1 MPRSF
6 FKSVFLH
13 IIILGVFALP
23 LFKAVKKEI
32 VPSHPI
38 PIVFDKIVKE
48 KVPVK
53 KAVKKPAKKKKSVVA
68 KKKPSVKPKA
78 KKLETKKNAIKIP
91 EKPKPIKEIKKQ
103 KDFSSLLSEI
113 DEPKSEPIS
122 KTFDSVLKDL
132 TPEGFKPK
140 IAVEEVE
147 EDIPDSLI
155 EKLKNNFTV
164 AEEDALRSQ
173 IMNNWLVPVGAKDIE
188 EMAVDIKIT
197 VEKGGDVSSI
207 KVINNKLSRR
217 KDRAYEIFVTS
228 AKRAVLKSSPL
239 KLSEERLKIKS
250 EIVFHFAPTDM
261 F

>member
-13 IIILGVFALP
+13 IIILGFFALP

-53 KAVKKPAKKKKSVVA
+53 KAVKKQVSKKKSVVA
-68 KKKPSVKPKA
+68 KKKPALKPKV
-78 KKLETKKNAIKIP
+78 KKTETKKKAIKIP
-91 EKPKPIKEIKKQ
+91 EKPKPVEEIKKQ

-113 DEPKSEPIS
+113 DEPKAEPIS

-132 TPEGFKPK
+132 TPEDFKQKEP
-140 IAVEEVE
+140 VEEVE

-155 EKLKNNFTV
+155 EKLKNSFTV
-164 AEEDALRSQ
+164 AEEDALRAQ
-173 IMNNWLVPVGAKDIE
+173 IRNNWLVPVGAKGIE

-207 KVINNKLSRR
+207 KVIKNKFYQKRNP
-217 KDRAYEIFVTS
+217 AYEAFVRS
-228 AKRAVLKSSPL
+228 AKTAVLKSSPL
-239 KLSEERLKIKS
+239 KLSEERLQTKS